1 MAKKPETE
9 SFTDVFTRFGQDLKM
24 PSVDI
29 EKIMSHHR
37 KNLEALEKSAKAS
50 AAGASSLVAKQREI
64 LQDTLS
70 EIANMAQTFR
80 EIRGRWWKSRLISP
94 GDPLKLPS
102 GMPAKSLRSCGNR
115 ARNRSTYCAN
125 AFANRWRKYAKAT
138 KTANSASRSAGASWR
153 CLMRAAAY
161 AVVCRVHRILL
172 YETLFV

>member
-70 EIANMAQTFR
+70 EIANMAQTVSGNPREMVEKQADFAR
-80 EIRGRWWKSRLISP
+80 RSFEAAVRNAGEIAEIVRKSGTESLDILRQRIRKSMEEIRESNE
-94 GDPLKLPS
+94 D
-102 GMPAKSLRSCGNR
+102 
-115 ARNRSTYCAN
+115 
-125 AFANRWRKYAKAT
+125 RK
-138 KTANSASRSAGASWR
+138 
-153 CLMRAAAY
+153 
-161 AVVCRVHRILL
+161 
-172 YETLFV
+172 